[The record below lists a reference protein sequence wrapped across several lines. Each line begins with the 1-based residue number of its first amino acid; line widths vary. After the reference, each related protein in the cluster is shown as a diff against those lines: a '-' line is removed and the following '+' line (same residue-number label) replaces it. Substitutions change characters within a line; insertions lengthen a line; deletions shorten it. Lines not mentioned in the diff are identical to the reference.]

1 MTKRTIRTAFL
12 AACVL
17 MAGAACSS
25 EGEAEEV
32 QEPTA
37 GILEMETFLTN
48 INDRDRHARVQ
59 VKLAVAPESRI
70 ADIQGDALLM
80 ARLRDKVITLLT
92 SKTYKDLAGSQGKQA
107 FREEIQT
114 ELQPLIEE
122 ADLKEVLFA
131 DFVVE

>member
-1 MTKRTIRTAFL
+1 MNKRKIS
-12 AACVL
+12 AAL
-17 MAGAACSS
+17 FAASMLLAGAACSS
-25 EGEAEEV
+25 EGEAD
-32 QEPTA
+32 EPVEPPA
-37 GILEMETFLTN
+37 GILEMETLLTN
-48 INDRDRHARVQ
+48 INDPDRHARVQ

-70 ADIQGDALLM
+70 ADIKGDAVLM

-92 SKTYKDLAGSQGKQA
+92 SKTYKDLAGPQGKQT

-114 ELQPLIEE
+114 ELSPLIEE